1 MAQITTATDG
11 SYLLADGDHTV
22 TVYPERGGIITQVDL
37 AGVPQFYLD
46 TERFRDPSLSVRGGI
61 PILFPICGNLPENRY
76 ELDGQTY
83 TLPQH
88 GFGRTS
94 PWQVVDLTTDAGA
107 ALTLELKDSEAT
119 RAVYPFSFSL
129 RLRYHWQNC
138 RLTISSELTNTSDS
152 LRPAFGHRDLPYSL
166 GYHPYFAA
174 ADKTRLQFDLPSQH
188 YYDRARDLN
197 DSTIWPWD
205 VPEIDAALAR
215 LEQPL
220 QASVTDGSNQ
230 LRFEASADFRR
241 LVFWT
246 VNEKPFY
253 CLEPWTSPR
262 NAINTG
268 EDLIR
273 VAPGTTHSTWFAL
286 TWTV

>member
-1 MAQITTATDG
+1 MAQITTAADG
-11 SYLLADGDHTV
+11 SYQLVDGDNTV
-22 TVYPERGGIITQVDL
+22 TVYPERGGIITQVEL

-46 TERFRDPSLSVRGGI
+46 TERFRDPRLSVRGGI
-61 PILFPICGNLPENRY
+61 PILFPICGNLPDNRY
-76 ELDGQTY
+76 ELDGQSY

-88 GFGRTS
+88 GFGRNL
-94 PWQVVDLTTDAGA
+94 PWHVTDLTTDAGA
-107 ALTLELKDSEAT
+107 AMTLELKDSEAT
-119 RAVYPFSFSL
+119 RAVYPFAFLL

-138 RLTISSELTNTSDS
+138 RLTITSELTNTSEC
-152 LRPAFGHRDLPYSL
+152 DLPYSL

-174 ADKTRLQFDLPSQH
+174 TAKSRLQFDLPSQQ

-205 VPEIDAALAR
+205 APEIDAALAR

-230 LRFEASADFRR
+230 LRFEASTDFRR

-246 VNEKPFY
+246 VKEKPFY
-253 CLEPWTSPR
+253 CLEPWTGPR

-273 VAPGTTHSTWFAL
+273 VAPGTSHSTWFAL